1 MVEKKEV
8 PKQLTPFNKM
18 DPEKLRILQSKGGSV
33 RSENKVLAAKLR
45 WLKRKGLNDE
55 TAKRIYEIMTDSVL
69 STLEILRFLEDM
81 KKDAETIGEKNMIV
95 KNGMEL
101 HKLIHGDKIEIE
113 HKGVMV
119 MQDMESFFVDK
130 VKPKVIDIEIDNLDI
145 EYTPREIV
153 VSSNV
158 VSIGYNKQ
166 NKWLEV
172 EYNGGGVYRYTNV
185 APEVHEELMQRD
197 VSKGKYIAQR
207 IKDKY
212 KCIKVEKEE
221 NNDDRE

>member
-221 NNDDRE
+221 EDEDD

>member
-81 KKDAETIGEKNMIV
+81 KKDAKTIGEKNMIV

-166 NKWLEV
+166 NKVLEV
-172 EYNGGGVYRYTNV
+172 EYNGGSIYKYNEV
-185 APEVHEELMQRD
+185 PIEVHEELMQRD

>member
-1 MVEKKEV
+1 MSKEDLISFNNMPVEKA
-8 PKQLTPFNKM
+8 
-18 DPEKLRILQSKGGSV
+18 RAIQSKGGSV
-33 RSENKVLAAKLR
+33 RSENKSIAAKLR
-45 WLKRKGLNDE
+45 CLKKKGLTNE
-55 TAKRIYEIMTDSVL
+55 SSQRIYDIMTDASL
-69 STLEILRFLEDM
+69 SSLDILLYLEKM
-81 KKDAETIGEKNMIV
+81 KKDASNIKEKNMII
-95 KNGMEL
+95 KNFIEL

-130 VKPKVIDIEIDNLDI
+130 AKNITPEIEPKRVIQ
-145 EYTPREIV
+145 REIV

-166 NKWLEV
+166 NKVLEV
-172 EYNGGGVYRYTNV
+172 EYNGGSIYKYNEV
-185 APEVHEELMQRD
+185 PIEVHEELMQRD

-212 KCIKVEKEE
+212 KCIKVEKEKE

>member
-166 NKWLEV
+166 NKVLEV
-172 EYNGGGVYRYTNV
+172 EYNGGSIYKYNEV
-185 APEVHEELMQRD
+185 PIEVHEELMQRD

-212 KCIKVEKEE
+212 KCIKMEKEE
-221 NNDDRE
+221 EDEDD